1 MIELSIDEVAQALE
15 ARVTGKGKLD
25 DRFPSVSIDS
35 RSIQPGQC
43 FLAIKGPL
51 FDGHDFSEEAL
62 RKGASILIHSR
73 DSKKLPTYQE
83 RVFLQVK
90 DTSTALQVLAHYVRQ
105 KWGRLVL
112 AISGSMGKTTTR
124 QFAACLLSQRMHV
137 FQSPG
142 NLNNEIGVPLSL
154 LELTHRHELALLELG
169 MSHSGEIR
177 NLARICCPDF
187 ALLTNVAPVHLES
200 FTSIEEIAEAKAEIL
215 ENLPSSGTFFFNADD
230 PRLCRIAQGF
240 TGNKVSFGLAEGAN
254 VRISAYRF
262 EDLDRMSF
270 TVEAY
275 GQRIDGTVSFLGKHL
290 LYDLAAAVAIALR
303 FDLTEEELS
312 RGIAQLQ
319 PPPMRGRILSI
330 EKTGG
335 GSITLWDDSYNSNPE
350 ALHLVLEAFG
360 QLTGFRRKVLAL
372 GEMLELGPGGPD
384 FHREAGRSV
393 AESRPDLLVTVGAE
407 GRYIS
412 QGAQEN
418 SLAPQQIRHFES
430 SEEAADYLERE
441 LTAGDLLLVK
451 GSRGVNMDH
460 IVGKIIEGR
469 ETQ

>member
-1 MIELSIDEVAQALE
+1 MIELSIKEVVQALD
-15 ARVTGKGKLD
+15 ARVTGKGNLY

-35 RSIQPGQC
+35 RAIQPGQC
-43 FLAIKGPL
+43 FLAVKGQR

-62 RKGASILIHSR
+62 KKGASLLILSQHP
-73 DSKKLPTYQE
+73 KKLPAYQD
-83 RVFLQVK
+83 RVFLRVK
-90 DTSTALQVLAHYVRQ
+90 DTATALRVLAHYVRQ
-105 KWGRLVL
+105 KWGSHVL

-124 QFAACLLSQRMHV
+124 QFAACLLSQKMGV

-154 LELTHRHELALLELG
+154 LELTHQHELALLELG

-177 NLARICCPDF
+177 NLARICCPDC

-200 FTSIEEIAEAKAEIL
+200 FSSIEEIAEAKGEIL
-215 ENLPSSGTFFFNADD
+215 ENLPSSGTLFFNADD
-230 PRLCRIAQGF
+230 PRLCTLAEGF
-240 TGNKVSFGLAEGAN
+240 TGNKVSFGLTKEAN
-254 VRISAYRF
+254 VRISTYRF
-262 EDLDRMSF
+262 ENLDRMSF

-275 GQRIDGTVSFLGKHL
+275 GQRINATVSFLGKHF
-290 LYDLAAAVAIALR
+290 LYDLAAAAAIALR

-312 RGIAQLQ
+312 RGIAQLRA
-319 PPPMRGRILSI
+319 PLMRGQILSV

-350 ALHLVLEAFG
+350 SLCLVLEAFS
-360 QLTGFRRKVLAL
+360 QVTGFRRKVLAL
-372 GEMLELGPGGPD
+372 GEMLELGPASPD
-384 FHREAGRSV
+384 FHRQAGRSV

-407 GRYIS
+407 GSHIS

-418 SLAPQQIRHFES
+418 SLSPQQIRHFEI
-430 SEEAADYLERE
+430 SEEAADYLLQE

-451 GSRGVNMDH
+451 GSRGVSMDH